1 MGSDLAEEK
10 SVNYRAAIDIGTN
23 TVLLLVAAKKGDHI
37 SPVYEA
43 QLLPRLG
50 KGVDAERNIS
60 SEAVERVAAAVQ
72 SHLQD
77 IQQRFGDIPVRITA
91 TSAVRDA
98 RNRDEVLRQIYDATG
113 YHVQLLS
120 GAEEAELTFRGALS
134 MVDQPTENPVVVD
147 IGGGSTEVISGQGSR
162 IRTAYSWDIGC
173 VRFTERYLP
182 EMPAVQSQLEAC
194 RQGVRDGIGQVGP
207 DFSDYSPELI
217 GVAGTVTSLAALH
230 QKLPG
235 YYATR
240 INGYRMTLEEIEK
253 FTKWVAGLS
262 RKELE
267 QLNPAVMNG
276 RADIMSAGL
285 VILTEMMKLW
295 GFQTLQVS
303 TGGLRHGAILDG
315 D

>member
-1 MGSDLAEEK
+1 MGGDLAEEK

-23 TVLLLVAAKKGDHI
+23 TVLLLVADKTRDHI
-37 SPVYEA
+37 TPIYEA

-50 KGVDAERNIS
+50 KGVDTNRNIS
-60 SEAVERVAAAVQ
+60 TKAAGRVGGAVQ
-72 SHLQD
+72 SHLED
-77 IQQRFGDIPVRITA
+77 IQQRFGEIPVRITA

-98 RNRDEVLRQIYDATG
+98 RNRDEVLRQLYDSTG
-113 YHVQLLS
+113 YPVQLLS

-134 MVDQPTENPVVVD
+134 MVNQHSENPVVVD

-162 IRTAYSWDIGC
+162 IRAAHSWDIGC

-182 EMPAVQSQLEAC
+182 EMPASKTQIEAC
-194 RQGVRDGIGQVGP
+194 RQGVLDGLGQGGP
-207 DFSDYSPELI
+207 DFSGFSTELI

-235 YYATR
+235 YDASR
-240 INGYRMTLEEIEK
+240 INGYRLTLEEIEK
-253 FTKWVAGLS
+253 FMKWATSLT
-262 RKELE
+262 RQELE
-267 QLNPAVMNG
+267 QLNPEVMNG
-276 RADIMSAGL
+276 RSDIMSAGL
-285 VILTEMMKLW
+285 VILTEMMNFW

-303 TGGLRHGAILDG
+303 TGGLRHGVILEG